1 MTPTK
6 TPAPGEPNY
15 RIQSREGCR
24 IVYGHMPLR
33 DWLRLLREASDID
46 VLHADVARML
56 GATAVLGPPQG
67 LARIREQEA
76 PAAMGRV
83 RAQLGRA
90 ARRLKPDA
98 VRWLAAG
105 EQGLSSLALFT
116 LLTGVRPPHYGGT
129 ALDLP
134 RSASEF
140 RRCRLLL
147 EQTPSLRRPLLLL
160 AGRVGEPAVVPWAA
174 LAEAWNDL
182 CTQMDH
188 ELPHWRDQAGRA
200 PGVNAMLA
208 CFLEVE
214 TDLAVLQ
221 SSRMTTASL
230 ALPESFSSPAAR
242 RPGSARWLM

>member
-1 MTPTK
+1 MTSSK
-6 TPAPGEPNY
+6 TPATSEPTY
-15 RIQSREGCR
+15 RILQREGCR

-33 DWLRLLREASDID
+33 DWLRLLKEASDMD

-67 LARIREQEA
+67 LARIRAQEA

-83 RAQLGRA
+83 RAALGRA

-116 LLTGVRPPHYGGT
+116 LLSGVRPPHYGGA

-140 RRCRLLL
+140 RRCRLLV
-147 EQTPSLRRPLLLL
+147 EQVPSLRRSHLRL
-160 AGRVGEPAVVPWAA
+160 AQRVDEPAVVPWAA

-188 ELPHWRDQAGRA
+188 ELPHWRDQSGRA

-221 SSRMTTASL
+221 SSRMTTASMT
-230 ALPESFSSPAAR
+230 LPDGFPSPPAR
-242 RPGSARWLM
+242 GDGNPRWLM